1 MKRREIPLV
10 ALLQKTAIIVF
21 GLLLLIG
28 CSGQSTPSAS
38 PDYQETK
45 KMVIDII
52 KSDDGKKAIQ
62 DLFNDDQV
70 KKQLLLDQ
78 DFVKKTI
85 TETLTSEQG
94 KKFWTAMFQDPHFAK
109 TVAVA
114 MQKNNEQLLKQL
126 MKDPQYQSLLMQ
138 VFKAPNMEQEYLELL
153 QTKPFREQ
161 IQKSILEA
169 VESPVFSAK
178 LTEAITKAVSEQM
191 KKSTEKGDHS
201 QQQGSQT

>member
-1 MKRREIPLV
+1 
-10 ALLQKTAIIVF
+10 
-21 GLLLLIG
+21 
-28 CSGQSTPSAS
+28 
-38 PDYQETK
+38 
-45 KMVIDII
+45 
-52 KSDDGKKAIQ
+52 
-62 DLFNDDQV
+62 
-70 KKQLLLDQ
+70 
-78 DFVKKTI
+78 
-85 TETLTSEQG
+85 
-94 KKFWTAMFQDPHFAK
+94 
-109 TVAVA
+109 
-114 MQKNNEQLLKQL
+114 
-126 MKDPQYQSLLMQ
+126 MQ